1 MKIKS
6 GFTLIELL
14 VVVAIIGILAS
25 IGTIGYLKYIENA
38 NIAVVR
44 SNLSSVASALK
55 ADVSSLSND
64 ITGVNSALLPENFT
78 GANTCENIA
87 KAAVN
92 YINSKESNLK
102 NPYTNQDD
110 SAAAYGNYMTQ
121 IVNDKVAQ
129 ITSFKKGSIIVS
141 CSIPNATPKDDGFLL
156 YECSCDTD
164 TCAFDSVDAQG
175 TENCRIP
182 SPSSTLTADSD
193 PYSP

>member
-14 VVVAIIGILAS
+14 VVVAIIGILAA

-38 NIAVVR
+38 NIAVVK

-55 ADVSSLSND
+55 VDISSLSNGIFD
-64 ITGVNSALLPENFT
+64 ANSALLEDMT

-87 KAAVN
+87 KATVN
-92 YINSKESNLK
+92 FINKQSNLK
-102 NPYTNQDD
+102 NPYTNQDNA
-110 SAAAYGNYMTQ
+110 AAAYGNYMTQ
-121 IVNDKVAQ
+121 IVNGKIAQ
-129 ITSFKKGSIIVS
+129 IIPFKKGSIIVS
-141 CSIPNATPKDDGFLL
+141 CSIPSATPMDKEFLI

-164 TCAFDSVDAQG
+164 TCTFDSVDAQG

-182 SPSSTLTADSD
+182 SPSSTMTLDTD

>member
-14 VVVAIIGILAS
+14 VVVAIIGILAA

-38 NIAVVR
+38 NIAVVK

-55 ADVSSLSND
+55 VDISSLSNG
-64 ITGVNSALLPENFT
+64 ISHANSALLEDMT

-87 KAAVN
+87 KATVN
-92 YINSKESNLK
+92 FINKQSNLK
-102 NPYTNQDD
+102 NPYTNQDNA
-110 SAAAYGNYMTQ
+110 AAAYGNYMTQ
-121 IVNDKVAQ
+121 IVNGKITQ
-129 ITSFKKGSIIVS
+129 IIPFKKGSIIVS
-141 CSIPNATPKDDGFLL
+141 CSITSATPMDEEFLL

-182 SPSSTLTADSD
+182 SPSSTMTLDSD